1 VNGAPLV
8 TQQSRAIVL
17 VAGDRLSLIDI
28 DQAGTGPAAADIGS
42 LLARLN
48 YGSVLGERDPAT
60 ATVMTNAFLEGY
72 SQVRALPDDSTLR
85 WYVAAALVVE
95 RGVRAVNRAR
105 PSALSK
111 LERLVGVGHDLL
123 DGRSRS

>member
-1 VNGAPLV
+1 
-8 TQQSRAIVL
+8 
-17 VAGDRLSLIDI
+17 
-28 DQAGTGPAAADIGS
+28 
-42 LLARLN
+42 
-48 YGSVLGERDPAT
+48 
-60 ATVMTNAFLEGY
+60 
-72 SQVRALPDDSTLR
+72 
-85 WYVAAALVVE
+85 LVVE